1 VVHFAQVVLGG
12 GNARWRGRASM
23 MPDPVRTQRHRC
35 AVMPSN
41 EGGMGHPLSS
51 TKGTRATPFTSV
63 GGSPVRLKQ
72 VLGRIGDQVIDSA
85 LLVCDDERLSRKWRR
100 WPCLIPSSKTRSST
114 RPSGNPTGIGGSPT
128 RGSPTRSS

>member
-1 VVHFAQVVLGG
+1 MADFAQVVLGG
-12 GNARWRGRASM
+12 SSARGWGRASV

-51 TKGTRATPFTSV
+51 TKGTRATPFASV

-72 VLGRIGDQVIDSA
+72 VLSQTGDQVIDSA

-100 WPCLIPSSKTRSST
+100 RPCLIRSSKTRSST
-114 RPSGNPTGIGGSPT
+114 RPFANPTGI
-128 RGSPTRSS
+128 